1 MGRKVRERKLAK
13 MEAIRQQ
20 KLEAQERR
28 RARTEESTS
37 FLKKFMMATI
47 STVVLLY
54 LGVIVTAKLEEIVS
68 RISHLIR

>member
-13 MEAIRQQ
+13 IEAIKQQ
-20 KLEAQERR
+20 KLEVLERR
-28 RARTEESTS
+28 RARTEESTTQ
-37 FLKKFMMATI
+37 LKKFIMASI

-54 LGVIVTAKLEEIVS
+54 VGVIVTAKLEEIVS